1 MADSPTSPP
10 SGEPTGARPGL
21 PACVRHPDRATGLRC
36 VRCDRPACPACLRE
50 ASVGHQCVDCVNEGQ
65 ATVRRSRTAVGA
77 EVSQTIVV
85 TPVLIALNVLMFAIT
100 AVQAR
105 SLVDNQLSPL
115 FGDFVMWTRAVA
127 GGDEWW
133 RLATSG
139 FLHYGP
145 GHLALNM
152 IALYVL
158 GRFLEPQFG
167 KLRFLALYVLSL
179 FGGSVA
185 VYLFGDI
192 DDGVAGA
199 SGAVYGLMG
208 AMLVAVL
215 KFKLNAS
222 SALVVIGL
230 NLVLSVTLPGIS
242 LLGHLGGLVI
252 GAAVAAGMA
261 YAPQEKRAN
270 WQAAVVVG
278 AFVLLVVMTVV
289 RTGQLV

>member
-1 MADSPTSPP
+1 M
-10 SGEPTGARPGL
+10 
-21 PACVRHPDRATGLRC
+21 
-36 VRCDRPACPACLRE
+36 
-50 ASVGHQCVDCVNEGQ
+50 NEGQ
-65 ATVRRSRTAVGA
+65 ATVRQSRTAVGA

-85 TPVLIALNVLMFAIT
+85 TLVLIALNVLMFAIT